1 MRSDRAL
8 IGIAAFAL
16 VFGLSWLAS
25 GIAPHSTDHN
35 LDVPAGDY
43 YHIDFA
49 YLYAAPVSAT
59 YQVTAGGPARVYL
72 MTDAQY
78 SAFTT
83 TGTATDLVYSNASS
97 GTLSADLPSGGTYH
111 LVIRHEVG
119 ALNTVLGIDVTM
131 NYSSISPTNFGIGFA
146 GLLIGVVLGG
156 IGLRRRAKRL
166 AQPASVVDAAESQGV
181 AYFRPPPPPGQ
192 GGGPNG

>member
-1 MRSDRAL
+1 ML
-8 IGIAAFAL
+8 VGIAAFAI

-25 GIAPHSTDHN
+25 GIAPHSTEHN
-35 LDVPAGDY
+35 VEVPAGDY

-49 YLYAAPVSAT
+49 YLYAAPMSAT

-78 SAFTT
+78 SAFTR
-83 TGTATDLVYSNASS
+83 TGTATGLAYSNASS
-97 GTLSADLPSGGTYH
+97 GTLSADLLSGGTYH
-111 LVIRHEVG
+111 LVIRHDVG
-119 ALNTVLGIDVTM
+119 ALNTVLGIDVIM

-146 GLLIGVVLGG
+146 GLLLGILLGG

-166 AQPASVVDAAESQGV
+166 AQPTSVEDVAESQGV
-181 AYFRPPPPPGQ
+181 AYFRPPPPAGP
-192 GGGPNG
+192 GGGRNG